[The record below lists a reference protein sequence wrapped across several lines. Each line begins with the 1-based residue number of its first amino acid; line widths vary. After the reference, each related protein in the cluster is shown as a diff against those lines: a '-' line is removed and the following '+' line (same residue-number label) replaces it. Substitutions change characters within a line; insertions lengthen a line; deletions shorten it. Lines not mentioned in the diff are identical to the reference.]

1 MLVGLFLQLEAKGWA
16 KPSSCSPFQRVPWAS
31 ALTGPEGPSSL
42 TSQKTLRLL
51 KDTGFLPPL
60 VAGGKEDGAAFWGP
74 YGKEPRAQKP
84 VGVGRGRCQGLVEAF
99 LWCRVKGLAPLKEE
113 PASPGGDGEAGL
125 ALAPNE
131 CDFCVTAPPPLP
143 VAVVQAILE
152 GKGSYS
158 PEGPRSVQQPE
169 PRGPREVPD
178 R

>member
-1 MLVGLFLQLEAKGWA
+1 M
-16 KPSSCSPFQRVPWAS
+16 
-31 ALTGPEGPSSL
+31 
-42 TSQKTLRLL
+42 
-51 KDTGFLPPL
+51 
-60 VAGGKEDGAAFWGP
+60 VAGGTEDWGAAFWGC
-74 YGKEPRAQKP
+74 YGKGPAAHKP
-84 VGVGRGRCQGLVEAF
+84 VEVGDSQCRGLVEAF
-99 LWCRVKGLAPLKEE
+99 LWCRVKGLALLKEE